1 MALTNAFECVNADRI
16 RLSGNGGWFRVAFF
30 PRLFRP
36 TLPLVNSQ
44 SEFASRDVEGI
55 SAPWNERRLDG
66 QSRPAPHG
74 GRPFFFCGSTL
85 QFHNPP
91 CLFPS
96 PSPSFAP
103 RPPLLSF
110 APELLQGS
118 EESDEVA
125 VYRYR
130 PAGNSNLP
138 FPPVSFSA

>member
-96 PSPSFAP
+96 PSPSLVSRAAP
-103 RPPLLSF
+103 ASALLCPRAPPRLGGIRRGGGLS
-110 APELLQGS
+110 LSSRWKL
-118 EESDEVA
+118 
-125 VYRYR
+125 
-130 PAGNSNLP
+130 
-138 FPPVSFSA
+138 